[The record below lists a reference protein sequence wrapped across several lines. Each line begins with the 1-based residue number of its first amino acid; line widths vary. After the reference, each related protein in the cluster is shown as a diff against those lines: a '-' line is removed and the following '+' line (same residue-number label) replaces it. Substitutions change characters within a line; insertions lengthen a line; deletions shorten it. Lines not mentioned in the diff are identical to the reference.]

1 MADNDVTY
9 LLRIGGY
16 EVPDDKACARLR
28 AYWEDLT
35 AQGRSVDAG
44 FGTAE
49 IALTYAAWR
58 PEDD

>member
-1 MADNDVTY
+1 MSDDVRN
-9 LLRIGGY
+9 LLRLGGY
-16 EVPDDKACARLR
+16 HVPGEDECARLQ

-35 AQGRSVDAG
+35 AQARDVDKELG
-44 FGTAE
+44 SGE

>member
-1 MADNDVTY
+1 MAEDITY

-16 EVPDDKACARLR
+16 QVPDEDACARLR
-28 AYWEDLT
+28 AYCEDLT
-35 AQGRSVDAG
+35 AQARSV
-44 FGTAE
+44 GTGLGSAD